1 MVVAAAASVV
11 VAAVAGAVMAV
22 VAAAVAV
29 AIAEIAATV
38 EIAAT
43 AGKFQPLAGGFPAP
57 KSLPASF
64 FSSDAVALPEPRR
77 LAGVPAPLS
86 PPRHGFATNSA
97 ARNFARSDGFE
108 TSYEENLLLR
118 AVCSILSQY
127 PARCGGLGFSPTA
140 VCFPVLGIPGSDT
153 GEPFGEHGHPM
164 LATGRRKERAPFMA
178 EHLMKKKSGPEIDSE
193 EFSPANLETAIF
205 MTTWQK
211 RDWQQFY
218 EIARRPW
225 RRHRPPRP
233 VYPSGLNRVAPA
245 QGFSLSELDDAGV
258 DLDLAE
264 RLGLPVD
271 AGRIG
276 VYGPN
281 VSVLRD
287 FIRSSKHGF

>member
-1 MVVAAAASVV
+1 M
-11 VAAVAGAVMAV
+11 AGF
-22 VAAAVAV
+22 
-29 AIAEIAATV
+29 
-38 EIAAT
+38 
-43 AGKFQPLAGGFPAP
+43 KFGTQDGAP
-57 KSLPASF
+57 
-64 FSSDAVALPEPRR
+64 VALPWDEEEPI
-77 LAGVPAPLS
+77 LAELKIV
-86 PPRHGFATNSA
+86 
-97 ARNFARSDGFE
+97 
-108 TSYEENLLLR
+108 
-118 AVCSILSQY
+118 
-127 PARCGGLGFSPTA
+127 
-140 VCFPVLGIPGSDT
+140 
-153 GEPFGEHGHPM
+153 
-164 LATGRRKERAPFMA
+164 
-178 EHLMKKKSGPEIDSE
+178 
-193 EFSPANLETAIF
+193 

-287 FIRSSKHGF
+287 FVRSNRHPL